1 LLIQRQAMIDLGF
14 LWICQSEMLRVT
26 RRAWRVGG
34 DFLHEAIELWSKAA
48 LSSSS
53 SPNDRK
59 SSHTSTSST
68 HRTTSLC
75 GGGPGHH
82 EPSQR

>member
-14 LWICQSEMLRVT
+14 VWICQSEMLRVT
-26 RRAWRVGG
+26 RPGLRSVVTSSTKQ
-34 DFLHEAIELWSKAA
+34 LELWSKAA

-75 GGGPGHH
+75 VADPGIMN
-82 EPSQR
+82 RRKR